1 MSEYKYFQFME
12 ELTDQDIY
20 EGLLGYGLFSDKLPP
35 ILESNNFYNFC
46 KNNPRCC
53 LSQKEHSYIKFESMR
68 NTNVPR
74 EFGIPHP
81 FAYNQLCKFIST
93 NWTEIKNYFYK
104 QTMGQKYRVSR
115 IHIRKMKNTKSIFQ
129 MNYDDWRKDGVPE
142 LDLKIGAK
150 YEVKADISTCF
161 PSIYSHALAWAI
173 VGKDKAKETQDDDSL
188 WYNILDRYTRNLQN
202 NETHGVI
209 IGPHASN
216 ILSEIILTK
225 IDNELKDKKY
235 IRNIDDYTCYV
246 KTFEEGQK
254 FIADLSRSLRGYG
267 LSLNNKKTSIKM
279 LPLRDNEDWL
289 NQLSN
294 FTGFDNLPSFRA
306 VQFFLDTALKLME
319 KNDENAAILK
329 YAMKVISSNG
339 ELTKS
344 AIVYYIKTIFH
355 LTIVY
360 PYLVTSLE
368 DCLFSPFGEYIEKDT
383 LVLFLNDLYEEGEK
397 TLNYEAMYYSIYFS
411 LHYKKRYDID
421 IDINGVTF
429 ENVKKHENCLL
440 MLFAYLYF
448 KERNLK
454 KEIKLFKDDANSKK
468 GQDEYWLYSYEVL
481 SASEL
486 SGDWKYLKK
495 NKVSFVS
502 WET

>member
-1 MSEYKYFQFME
+1 
-12 ELTDQDIY
+12 
-20 EGLLGYGLFSDKLPP
+20 
-35 ILESNNFYNFC
+35 
-46 KNNPRCC
+46 
-53 LSQKEHSYIKFESMR
+53 
-68 NTNVPR
+68 
-74 EFGIPHP
+74 
-81 FAYNQLCKFIST
+81 
-93 NWTEIKNYFYK
+93 
-104 QTMGQKYRVSR
+104 
-115 IHIRKMKNTKSIFQ
+115 MKNTKSIFQ
-129 MNYDDWRKDGVPE
+129 MSYDDWRKDGTPE

-161 PSIYSHALAWAI
+161 PSIYSHALPWAL
-173 VGKDKAKETQDDDSL
+173 VGKEKAKETQDGDKL
-188 WYNILDRYTRNLQN
+188 WYNILDRYTRYLQN

-235 IRNIDDYTCYV
+235 IRHIDDYTCYV
-246 KTFEEGQK
+246 KTYEEGQK
-254 FIADLSRSLRGYG
+254 FIVDLSRSLREYG

-279 LPLRDNEDWL
+279 LPLRDNGDWL
-289 NQLSN
+289 NELNN
-294 FTGFDNLPSFRA
+294 FTGFENLPSYKA

-329 YAMKVISSNG
+329 YAMKVISSNV

-344 AIVYYIKTIFH
+344 AIAYYIKTIFH

-368 DCLFSPFGEYIEKDT
+368 ECLFYPFGEYIEKGT
-383 LVLFLNDLYEEGEK
+383 LSLFLNELYEEGEK

-411 LHYKKRYDID
+411 LYYKKKYGID
-421 IDINGVTF
+421 IDINGLTF

-454 KEIKLFKDDANSKK
+454 KEIKLFKDDAQSNKD
-468 GQDEYWLYSYEVL
+468 QDEYWLYSYEVL
-481 SASEL
+481 PVSEL
-486 SGDWKYLKK
+486 SGDLSTTAQQSHRTGLCRARQRTELSQKT
-495 NKVSFVS
+495 
-502 WET
+502 E